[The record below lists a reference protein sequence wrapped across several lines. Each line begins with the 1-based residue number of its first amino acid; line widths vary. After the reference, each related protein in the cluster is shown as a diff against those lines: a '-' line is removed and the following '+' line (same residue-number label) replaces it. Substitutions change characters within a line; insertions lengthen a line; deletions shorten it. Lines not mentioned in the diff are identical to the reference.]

1 MRSLYVCLSAVLL
14 SVSVRGHTDSA
25 NGWSMTIADGVR
37 AEEGG
42 SAVLPCSFTHPDA
55 HLTLTGSILWHK
67 AETQALI
74 FKCTYPGP
82 DHSQGEL
89 CENVRQRDGRNRFR
103 FVGNLSNKDA
113 SIMMEGLNQ
122 EDAGSYRCRVELNI
136 NNFGSGKGTR
146 LEVEASQENVSVV
159 SGTEGDSVT
168 LPCIFRR
175 WDSHVLTNV
184 TWMRKEPYQHIVT
197 FTAQSQGNW
206 TTGHG
211 GNRYEL
217 IGNPEEG
224 NASTRINQ
232 LRVRDNHTY
241 LCLVEYR
248 SRRNLLYLI
257 QKETR
262 LQVHALSAYG
272 WSMTIADGVRAEE
285 GGSAVLP
292 CSFTHP
298 DTNLTITGSI
308 LWYKEETRAF
318 ILNCTYPGPDH
329 SQGELCENVIQ
340 RDGGNRFRFVGNLTK
355 KDASVMMEGL
365 SREDAG
371 SYWCRVEL
379 NIGKFGSGKGTSLEV
394 KAAQGNV
401 SVVSGTEGDSVTLP
415 CIFRSWDYLPLTTV
429 TWMRKEPYQ
438 HIVTLTAQSQGNW
451 TTGHSGNRYE
461 LIGNPEEGN
470 ASTRINQLSVR
481 DNHTYLC
488 LVEYRSKHNLLY
500 LIQKETRLQVHVK
513 TQLAQYVSVY
523 SLVIPLLIL
532 LLLLLIIIVI
542 IFITFR
548 KKGGG
553 SQQMDLTTALERN
566 DPGSSSIPRTDQAQQ
581 LTVPDQDS
589 SILYAEIDS
598 NRTGGQRFTNSL
610 SEDPQPDSC
619 PYASIVFDS
628 NRKGDKTLRVADSEE
643 TDVTYAAVVKTH

>member
-25 NGWSMTIADGVR
+25 NGWSITIADGVR

-42 SAVLPCSFTHPDA
+42 SAVLPCSFTHPDT
-55 HLTLTGSILWHK
+55 HLTLTGSILWYK
-67 AETQALI
+67 GKSRALI
-74 FKCTYPGP
+74 FQCTDPGP

-89 CENVRQRDGRNRFR
+89 CENVIQWDGGNRFR

-113 SIMMEGLNQ
+113 SIMMEGLSR

-146 LEVEASQENVSVV
+146 LKVEDVQGDVSVVSGTEGDSVTLPCIFRSWDSHTLTTVTWMRKEPYQHIVTFPAQSQGTWTTGHGGNRYELIGNLWEGNASIRINQLSVRDNHTYLCLVEYRSKHNLLYLIQKETRLQVHADSANGWSMTIADRVRAEEGGSAVLPCSFTHPDTNLTLTGSILWYKGKSRALIFKCTYPGPDHSQGELCENVIQRDGGNRFRFVGNLSNKDASIMMEGLSREDADSYRCRVELNIDKFGSGKGTRLKVEAAQGNVSVV

-168 LPCIFRR
+168 LPCIFRS
-175 WDSHVLTNV
+175 WGSHTLTTV

-232 LRVRDNHTY
+232 L
-241 LCLVEYR
+241 
-248 SRRNLLYLI
+248 
-257 QKETR
+257 
-262 LQVHALSAYG
+262 
-272 WSMTIADGVRAEE
+272 
-285 GGSAVLP
+285 
-292 CSFTHP
+292 
-298 DTNLTITGSI
+298 
-308 LWYKEETRAF
+308 
-318 ILNCTYPGPDH
+318 
-329 SQGELCENVIQ
+329 
-340 RDGGNRFRFVGNLTK
+340 
-355 KDASVMMEGL
+355 
-365 SREDAG
+365 
-371 SYWCRVEL
+371 
-379 NIGKFGSGKGTSLEV
+379 
-394 KAAQGNV
+394 
-401 SVVSGTEGDSVTLP
+401 
-415 CIFRSWDYLPLTTV
+415 
-429 TWMRKEPYQ
+429 
-438 HIVTLTAQSQGNW
+438 
-451 TTGHSGNRYE
+451 
-461 LIGNPEEGN
+461 
-470 ASTRINQLSVR
+470 SVR

-500 LIQKETRLQVHVK
+500 LIQKETQLQVHVK
-513 TQLAQYVSVY
+513 TQPAQYVSVY

-532 LLLLLIIIVI
+532 LLLLIVIVI

-553 SQQMDLTTALERN
+553 SQQMDPTTVLKRN
-566 DPGSSSIPRTDQAQQ
+566 DPGSSSIPGTDQAQQ
-581 LTVPDQDS
+581 LTAPDQDS

-598 NRTGGQRFTNSL
+598 NRTGGKRFTNSL
-610 SEDPQPDSC
+610 SEGHQDNSRLC
-619 PYASIVFDS
+619 AKIDS
-628 NRKGDKTLRVADSEE
+628 NRTGKWLHLGGFELLSRSEMR
-643 TDVTYAAVVKTH
+643 

>member
-262 LQVHALSAYG
+262 LQVHGKKPFPHSSAC
-272 WSMTIADGVRAEE
+272 R
-285 GGSAVLP
+285 
-292 CSFTHP
+292 
-298 DTNLTITGSI
+298 
-308 LWYKEETRAF
+308 R
-318 ILNCTYPGPDH
+318 CT
-329 SQGELCENVIQ
+329 V
-340 RDGGNRFRFVGNLTK
+340 
-355 KDASVMMEGL
+355 
-365 SREDAG
+365 
-371 SYWCRVEL
+371 RVE
-379 NIGKFGSGKGTSLEV
+379 
-394 KAAQGNV
+394 Q
-401 SVVSGTEGDSVTLP
+401 
-415 CIFRSWDYLPLTTV
+415 
-429 TWMRKEPYQ
+429 
-438 HIVTLTAQSQGNW
+438 
-451 TTGHSGNRYE
+451 
-461 LIGNPEEGN
+461 
-470 ASTRINQLSVR
+470 
-481 DNHTYLC
+481 
-488 LVEYRSKHNLLY
+488 
-500 LIQKETRLQVHVK
+500 
-513 TQLAQYVSVY
+513 
-523 SLVIPLLIL
+523 IL
-532 LLLLLIIIVI
+532 
-542 IFITFR
+542 
-548 KKGGG
+548 
-553 SQQMDLTTALERN
+553 
-566 DPGSSSIPRTDQAQQ
+566 
-581 LTVPDQDS
+581 
-589 SILYAEIDS
+589 
-598 NRTGGQRFTNSL
+598 
-610 SEDPQPDSC
+610 
-619 PYASIVFDS
+619 
-628 NRKGDKTLRVADSEE
+628 
-643 TDVTYAAVVKTH
+643 